1 MGWLLLWIGFAVVT
15 AIAASSRGRSGGVWF
30 FLGLVFGV
38 FGLTAVLVMPRVEAY
53 TPAPRMALP
62 NETKRPI
69 ERRQAAEV
77 PRAAGAAAHTLACP
91 QCAEKDKTTDTVC
104 RFWPFSGLVTCVDR
118 E

>member
-30 FLGLVFGV
+30 FLGRVFGV
-38 FGLTAVLVMPRVEAY
+38 FGLIAVLVMPRVEAY

-77 PRAAGAAAHTLACP
+77 PRAAEAAAATMACP
-91 QCAEKDKTTDTVC
+91 QCAETITKTAKVC
-104 RFWPFSGLVTCVDR
+104 RVCQYDKIGRAHV
-118 E
+118 

>member
-1 MGWLLLWIGFAVVT
+1 MTASELPPLRLEGTTKWRGNMGWLLLWIGFAVVT

-38 FGLTAVLVMPRVEAY
+38 FGLIAVLVMPRVEAY

-77 PRAAGAAAHTLACP
+77 PRAAEAAADPMACP
-91 QCAEKDKTTDTVC
+91 Q
-104 RFWPFSGLVTCVDR
+104 RDR
-118 E
+118 K